1 MNFNNNKLSVNK
13 DAFLVL
19 YNIDAYTSE
28 MYCGLRRLITGDM
41 FCFEQGI
48 KCKTCFTNN
57 KYVMRKMR

>member
-1 MNFNNNKLSVNK
+1 MNFNNAMLEINK

-19 YNIDAYTSE
+19 YNLDSYMSG

-41 FCFEQGI
+41 FCFEQGE

-57 KYVMRKMR
+57 KYMMRKMR